1 MSEVEFRT
9 SALEGLHPS
18 CSCRLNPQARRG
30 QEGATDWATDEAT
43 NDCSNSQSNEVFG
56 RTDGS
61 PIEREVDGEAE
72 SCDSTAPDKPT
83 TNGCSRTEVS
93 FFRLVAGEGRHH
105 RVVSVI
111 QATLAGSFCPFGSR
125 VSLRLEVAI
134 GRRMA
139 ASQQLFTRPLIGSIA
154 RPQRQMRTFGI
165 PAWSGPVSRT
175 DCVGLVGR
183 VVAVASD
190 ASGHRRTGTPPKRR
204 TRAPLGG
211 TRRHRRGTWNE
222 VEHDAD

>member
-18 CSCRLNPQARRG
+18 CSCRLNPQARRAPPTRPLTRPPMIAAAANPTRSLG
-30 QEGATDWATDEAT
+30 ELTGRPSNAKLTAKLRVATPQPQI
-43 NDCSNSQSNEVFG
+43 SPQ
-56 RTDGS
+56 RT
-61 PIEREVDGEAE
+61 
-72 SCDSTAPDKPT
+72 
-83 TNGCSRTEVS
+83 GCSRTEVS

-190 ASGHRRTGTPPKRR
+190 ASGRRRTGTPPKRR
-204 TRAPLGG
+204 TRGP
-211 TRRHRRGTWNE
+211 
-222 VEHDAD
+222 